1 MKILVMK
8 ILVSL
13 CLSYSLFCSA
23 LVGAHAQLDVR
34 VQHINDLLA
43 PNLNAQLASQ
53 TNIAH
58 LLLQR
63 GELHSENHHWGLAW
77 QDFQSAMASTDD
89 ANLRIDIWYYMGR
102 MRLQS
107 GMPDEAYKLLSKV
120 IELDPSYKSARLD
133 LARTYI
139 ELDEYRAAVD
149 EMDIFMSLLSRP
161 TPDQYIE
168 RANMADQIGKVG
180 QDIVIE
186 GLNEGVNQL
195 GPIVS
200 LVDLLVDSY
209 LEQGK
214 PEEALRVIEQLPHE
228 VNSLPRW
235 QLKKGDIYQESKQY
249 FDAETAYQHG
259 LSKINQMPEHRRLTP
274 AVQDLK
280 SQLEAKLNTQ

>member
-1 MKILVMK
+1 MKIL
-8 ILVSL
+8 IRY
-13 CLSYSLFCSA
+13 CLSYNLFYSA

-43 PNLNAQLASQ
+43 SDLNAQLASQ

-63 GELHSENHHWGLAW
+63 GELHSENHHWDLAMH
-77 QDFQSAMASTDD
+77 DFQSAMGITDD
-89 ANLRIDIWYYMGR
+89 ASLRVDIWYFMGR

-107 GMPDEAYKLLSKV
+107 GMPDEAHKLLSKV
-120 IELDPSYKSARLD
+120 IEHDPSYKSARLN
-133 LARTYI
+133 LARTYV
-139 ELDEYRAAVD
+139 ELNEYRAAVD
-149 EMDIFMSLLSRP
+149 EMDIFMSLLPRP

-168 RANMADQIGKVG
+168 RANMAQLIDNDG
-180 QDIVIE
+180 QGIVIE

-200 LVDLLVDSY
+200 LVALLVDSY
-209 LEQGK
+209 IEQGK
-214 PEEALRVIEQLPHE
+214 HEEALRVIELLPHE
-228 VNSLPRW
+228 INNLPRW

-249 FDAETAYQHG
+249 VDADTAYKNG
-259 LSKINQMPEHRRLTP
+259 LSRINQMPEHRRLTP